1 MTTNASVVSA
11 TGTSDDAICRVLIV
25 EDNADASK
33 TLAVA
38 LERDGHAV
46 ETTRNGTEALAV
58 AADYR
63 PHIVLIDIGLPGL
76 DGFQVTKQLRQSLRQ
91 VLIVA
96 VTGRSS
102 PEDIQ
107 RSLDAGCDHHLV
119 KPIDFKTIGDLLCRW
134 KDRGGCHDKTE

>member
-1 MTTNASVVSA
+1 MTTNASIVPL
-11 TGTSDDAICRVLIV
+11 TGNSDDAICRVLIV
-25 EDNADASK
+25 EDNVDAAK
-33 TLAVA
+33 ALAIA
-38 LERDGHAV
+38 LEYDGHVV
-46 ETTRNGTEALAV
+46 ETTRNGTEALVV
-58 AADYR
+58 AAEYH

-102 PEDIQ
+102 PDDVQ
-107 RSLDAGCDHHLV
+107 RSRDAGCDHHLV
-119 KPIDFKTIGDLLCRW
+119 KPIDVKTIGDILCRW

>member
-1 MTTNASVVSA
+1 MITNASPA
-11 TGTSDDAICRVLIV
+11 PTTSDRDDAICRVLIV
-25 EDNADASK
+25 EDNVDASK
-33 TLAVA
+33 TLAIA

-46 ETTRNGTEALAV
+46 ETTRNGTEALTV
-58 AADYR
+58 AAGYR

-102 PEDIQ
+102 PDDIQ
-107 RSLDAGCDHHLV
+107 RSHDAGCDHHLV
-119 KPIDFKTIGDLLCRW
+119 KPVDFKTIGDIFCRW
-134 KDRGGCHDKTE
+134 KDRDGCRDKTE